1 LWDMAHDYIE
11 SEISLQRKI
20 NEESPKRKEHYSS
33 GRESEKHVNL
43 REFANQFQELDGE
56 LEGARVYRVVQGGFI
71 NFVVLEG
78 LAIAIII
85 GLSTLFIPNILGLV
99 VAGILAGVGF
109 SIYPLKRKKYRSE
122 FVQRVDAI
130 SERYNNMIQFEFE
143 KIIDRVIEDIGNRI
157 SSYRDT
163 RWSERE
169 EINRQITDLKTLSE
183 QTKDLI
189 RKSGNS

>member
-1 LWDMAHDYIE
+1 M
-11 SEISLQRKI
+11 
-20 NEESPKRKEHYSS
+20 
-33 GRESEKHVNL
+33 
-43 REFANQFQELDGE
+43 
-56 LEGARVYRVVQGGFI
+56 
-71 NFVVLEG
+71 
-78 LAIAIII
+78 
-85 GLSTLFIPNILGLV
+85 
-99 VAGILAGVGF
+99 AGILAGVGF